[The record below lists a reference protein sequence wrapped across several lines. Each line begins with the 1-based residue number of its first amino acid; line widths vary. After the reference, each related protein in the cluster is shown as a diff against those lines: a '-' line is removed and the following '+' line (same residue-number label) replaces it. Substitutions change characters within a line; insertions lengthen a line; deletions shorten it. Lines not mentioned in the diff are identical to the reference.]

1 MPKPF
6 NIREYQPKDFEGCR
20 ALWKELVEWHREI
33 YQDPAIGG
41 MSPEEHFDK
50 YLAENGPDQLWVAV
64 DNSQVVGFM
73 GLIVKGNEAEMDPL
87 IVGKAQRR
95 KRIGEELVNTAIKE
109 VRTRGLRFLN
119 VKPVARNAQAIEF
132 YHKQG
137 FTTLGSVELFMDFSD
152 YQWKKGPKLFG
163 CQFNF

>member
-1 MPKPF
+1 MTKSF
-6 NIREYQPKDFEGCR
+6 NIREYQPKDLEGCR

-109 VRTRGLRFLN
+109 VRIR
-119 VKPVARNAQAIEF
+119 
-132 YHKQG
+132 
-137 FTTLGSVELFMDFSD
+137 D
-152 YQWKKGPKLFG
+152 
-163 CQFNF
+163 